1 MRPPFPFQIVSLNE
15 VIDHLDI
22 AALRKLNQLSL
33 NFFVQADS
41 WGADDWA
48 PWVAGALAKLGSQ
61 TSTTSTPAPSLTAPQ
76 STSSSSPPP
85 SPSSSSTAAVEDDSQ
100 ATSSNLQS
108 LHLRLEFSF
117 TEADDIYVNL
127 SPWRAVDNILSSDFP
142 RLQKV
147 KVDVVCRDEG
157 TTPFLESLLVDLR
170 AQFPKMSKKGFLR
183 VQEGPECFI

>member
-1 MRPPFPFQIVSLNE
+1 MPPSFQTVSLNE

-41 WGADDWA
+41 WGADNWA

-61 TSTTSTPAPSLTAPQ
+61 TSSTPTSASPLTPTQ
-76 STSSSSPPP
+76 LTSSSPPH
-85 SPSSSSTAAVEDDSQ
+85 SPSSPSTPAEDGYQ

-117 TEADDIYVNL
+117 TDADDIYINL

-142 RLQKV
+142 LLRKV
-147 KVDVVCRDEG
+147 KVDVVCRDED

-170 AQFPKMSKKGFLR
+170 AQFPKMSKKGFLC